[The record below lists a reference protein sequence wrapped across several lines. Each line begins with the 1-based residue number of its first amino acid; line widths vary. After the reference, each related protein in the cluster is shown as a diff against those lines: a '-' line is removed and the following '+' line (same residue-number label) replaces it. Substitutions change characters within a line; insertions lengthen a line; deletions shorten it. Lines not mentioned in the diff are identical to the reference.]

1 MENFKPTMEHPI
13 LNNIWKTIIY
23 LLLLLGLS
31 YFYFLLSSKYILF
44 SDTIIWPDTIISFI
58 FIGLLNLGIWYY
70 VFYNKAKEQN
80 LFWLIIKHLSIGI
93 IYSVIWL
100 FSSWLILIFF
110 VQNQNDYFNF
120 LQKTFEIKFFFGLM
134 IYFLIILFYNLTI
147 ISRNNKANDEQRKE
161 LSMLLQQ
168 EELNSLKSQ
177 INPHFLFNSLNSI
190 SSLVYQNPD
199 DANEAIVKL
208 SEYFRY
214 SLTLSKNQFTKLS
227 EEIDNIKRYFEIE
240 KIRFPDK
247 MIINFDIQHECNNFL
262 IPVLI
267 LQPIAE
273 NAVKH
278 GVYENIEKSVIDIV
292 VRNENEFFS
301 IVFKNNY
308 EKEDKKAV
316 GTSTGLENV
325 RKRLVVIYKRHDLLS
340 INKTDNTF
348 EVKIFIPKKI
358 ENE

>member
-13 LNNIWKTIIY
+13 LNNIWKTIVY

-31 YFYFLLSSKYILF
+31 YFYFLFSSKYILF
-44 SDTIIWPDTIISFI
+44 SATVIWTDTIISFVS
-58 FIGLLNLGIWYY
+58 IGLLNLGIWYY
-70 VFYNKAKEQN
+70 VFYNKSKEQN
-80 LFWLIIKHLSIGI
+80 LFWLIIKHLSAGI

-110 VQNQNDYFNF
+110 VQDKNDYFDF
-120 LQKTFEIKFFFGLM
+120 LQKTFEIKFFLGLM
-134 IYFLIILFYNLTI
+134 IYFLTILFYKLTI
-147 ISRNNKANDEQRKE
+147 ISRNNKTNLEQRKE
-161 LSMLLQQ
+161 LTLLLQQ

-214 SLTLSKNQFTKLS
+214 SLTLSKNQFTKLH
-227 EEIDNIKRYFEIE
+227 EEIDNVQRYFEIE
-240 KIRFPDK
+240 KIRFPNK
-247 MIINFDIQHECNNFL
+247 MIINYDIESTCNDFL

-278 GVYENIEKSVIDIV
+278 GVYQNVEKSNIDII
-292 VRNENEFFS
+292 VRDENEFFS
-301 IVFKNNY
+301 IIFKNNY
-308 EKEDKKAV
+308 EKEEKKSI
-316 GTSTGLENV
+316 GTSTGIENV
-325 RKRLVVIYKRHDLLS
+325 RKRLIVTYKRYDLLT
-340 INKTDNTF
+340 INKTDEIF
-348 EVKIFIPKKI
+348 EVKIFIPKETIK
-358 ENE
+358 